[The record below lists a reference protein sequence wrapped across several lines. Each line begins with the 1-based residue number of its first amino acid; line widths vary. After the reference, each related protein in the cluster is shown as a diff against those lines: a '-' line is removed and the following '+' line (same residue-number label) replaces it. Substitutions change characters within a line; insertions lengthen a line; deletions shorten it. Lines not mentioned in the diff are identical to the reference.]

1 MRRRRFLATLLAL
14 GGCGLSE
21 RPYEAQ
27 RNWPLTATRP
37 TTLPPRRS
45 GKVLLVRSVQ
55 AGAGL
60 ERRGLQSLQADGS
73 LGVGFY
79 DQWAVPP
86 ADAVDAAMRQWLA
99 ASGLFAAVLA
109 PGSRERADL
118 VLESELTALIAEPA
132 AGHARMS
139 VTIVVLDARA
149 STSRVLLQA
158 TETAEIPL
166 ASADATAEVDAQ
178 RAAMAAVLGRIE
190 QAIAPFA

>member
-1 MRRRRFLATLLAL
+1 LRRRAVLAAFLGL

-21 RPYEAQ
+21 RPYIE
-27 RNWPLTATRP
+27 RRDWPLTATRP
-37 TTLPPRRS
+37 TALPPRRS
-45 GKVLLVRSVQ
+45 GNVLLVRSVQ

-73 LGVGFY
+73 LSVGFY

-86 ADAVDAAMRQWLA
+86 ADAVGAAMRQWLA
-99 ASGLFAAVLA
+99 ASGLFTAVLA

-118 VLESELTALIAEPA
+118 VLESELTALIAEPT
-132 AGHARMS
+132 AGRARMS
-139 VTIVVLDARA
+139 VTIVVLDAKA
-149 STSRVLLQA
+149 SMTRVLLQA
-158 TETAEIPL
+158 TETAEMPL
-166 ASADATAEVDAQ
+166 VSADAPAEVDAQ